1 MNLRERMDGDNAREL
16 SNRDI
21 VQVLQVVLRNW
32 GFILNVIKAIG
43 EFGTGRLHDLIDR
56 IKDR

>member
-1 MNLRERMDGDNAREL
+1 MGICREL

-32 GFILNVIKAIG
+32 GFILNVIKATG